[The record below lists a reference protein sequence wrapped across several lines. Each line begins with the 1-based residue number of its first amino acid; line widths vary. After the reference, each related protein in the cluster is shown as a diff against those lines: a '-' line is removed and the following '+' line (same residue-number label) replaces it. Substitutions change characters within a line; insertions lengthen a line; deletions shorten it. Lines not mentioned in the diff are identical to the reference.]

1 MLGFMHGAHTGHSHP
16 HALHF
21 VIHRS
26 RAGYRLSN
34 LWLMTMIFRELYP
47 EMELSLLNSDMSWA
61 AEQDA
66 TFRGKKHK
74 KKTKL

>member
-1 MLGFMHGAHTGHSHP
+1 
-16 HALHF
+16 
-21 VIHRS
+21 
-26 RAGYRLSN
+26 
-34 LWLMTMIFRELYP
+34 MTMIFRELYP